1 MNIVRRSRYLDRLIA
16 FQDTD
21 LIKIVTG
28 IRRCGKSTLLDM
40 MREHLAQQGVPAERL
55 LTFKMESLEYAGI
68 TDYLTFYR
76 MVRERVDGVDRPYLF
91 FDELQ
96 NVEGWEKAVNSLR
109 IDLPCDIYVTGSN
122 AFLLSSELAT
132 LISGRYIEVK
142 MQPLTFGEYLDFRS
156 IDAVVAEGLGE
167 RAELVSKT
175 GDRLNSN
182 TVLEQYITYGG
193 MPFLAHDEPRREPCR
208 DYIRSLYQTIV
219 ARDILLRATRRG
231 RGAITKRDV
240 LERLCAYLADNIS
253 NQTSVNKIVGT
264 LNESSGG
271 KTNASTVS
279 AYIDAL
285 EETYLFTKVKRYDVK
300 GRELLETGGKYYIA
314 DTGIRSY
321 LDGYRGSD
329 SGRMLENVIY
339 NQLVFEGYEVFC
351 GHLRAGEI
359 DFVAIGEGSD
369 RKYIQVTERIDA
381 EATRERELRPLKLNT
396 LGKIPDSYEKI
407 LIVRDGE
414 HPTDIDGIRIVGAV
428 DFLLR
433 NKIAHG

>member
-1 MNIVRRSRYLDRLIA
+1 MAACRFWPMMSRDVSCVATISVAFTRRSPRAISCRVRR
-16 FQDTD
+16 
-21 LIKIVTG
+21 VG
-28 IRRCGKSTLLDM
+28 
-40 MREHLAQQGVPAERL
+40 
-55 LTFKMESLEYAGI
+55 
-68 TDYLTFYR
+68 
-76 MVRERVDGVDRPYLF
+76 
-91 FDELQ
+91 
-96 NVEGWEKAVNSLR
+96 
-109 IDLPCDIYVTGSN
+109 
-122 AFLLSSELAT
+122 
-132 LISGRYIEVK
+132 
-142 MQPLTFGEYLDFRS
+142 
-156 IDAVVAEGLGE
+156 
-167 RAELVSKT
+167 
-175 GDRLNSN
+175 
-182 TVLEQYITYGG
+182 
-193 MPFLAHDEPRREPCR
+193 
-208 DYIRSLYQTIV
+208 
-219 ARDILLRATRRG
+219 G

-264 LNESSGG
+264 LNESAGG

-285 EETYLFTKVKRYDVK
+285 EETYLFTKVKRYDIK
-300 GRELLETGGKYYIA
+300 GRELLKTGGKFYIA

-381 EATRERELRPLKLNT
+381 EATRERELRPLKLST

-407 LIVRDGE
+407 LIVRDGD

-433 NKIAHG
+433 NKITRG

>member
-1 MNIVRRSRYLDRLIA
+1 M
-16 FQDTD
+16 
-21 LIKIVTG
+21 
-28 IRRCGKSTLLDM
+28 
-40 MREHLAQQGVPAERL
+40 
-55 LTFKMESLEYAGI
+55 
-68 TDYLTFYR
+68 
-76 MVRERVDGVDRPYLF
+76 
-91 FDELQ
+91 
-96 NVEGWEKAVNSLR
+96 
-109 IDLPCDIYVTGSN
+109 
-122 AFLLSSELAT
+122 LSSELAT

-167 RAELVSKT
+167 RVELVSKT
-175 GDRLNSN
+175 GNRLNSN

-193 MPFLAHDEPRREPCR
+193 MPFLAHDEPRRELCR

-264 LNESSGG
+264 LNESAGG

-279 AYIDAL
+279 AYIGAL
-285 EETYLFTKVKRYDVK
+285 EETYLFTKVKRYDIK
-300 GRELLETGGKYYIA
+300 GRELLKTGGKYYIA

-381 EATRERELRPLKLNT
+381 EATRERELRPLKLST

-414 HPTDIDGIRIVGAV
+414 HPTDIDGIRIVGAA